1 MTNFK
6 SSSLKQ
12 REYDFWVTFSQRLPF
27 HGHVTP
33 LDFRILGTRLE
44 MLRDW
49 KLVSISKMANRTV
62 SDAKTVK
69 GTNPQYLVEKIIR
82 SRIYESKYWK
92 EQCFALSGKPFEC
105 FKFVFFVLPNNVV
118 HSSVKVIFCKIF
130 LG

>member
-1 MTNFK
+1 
-6 SSSLKQ
+6 
-12 REYDFWVTFSQRLPF
+12 
-27 HGHVTP
+27 
-33 LDFRILGTRLE
+33 

-82 SRIYESKYWK
+82 SRVYESKYWK

-118 HSSVKVIFCKIF
+118 LCAQFCKRNRLQDFSRLSVLIASKNV
-130 LG
+130 